1 MTNVNNLGLLNSLSE
16 LINSHYDSG
25 NHAIASYLVENISR
39 LDQVTVNEIID
50 HAYVSRSAVRR
61 FCEKL
66 GYSSL
71 IDLKSSFSKI
81 IFPSDIRHRSKEDY
95 HINNLQLTE
104 LIKKMLDDINTVFTS
119 SVLDQI
125 VYQINRHNEVI
136 LLCANNTSNT
146 LIKFQQE
153 MIYANKVIVVLDQKY
168 RSNKYLKALKPNAL
182 LITVST
188 SGKYAE
194 ILNDFLRELPGDKM
208 MITGNP
214 NENLAKSY
222 DQVFY
227 ISNSSFTE
235 DYLGIY
241 GKYGITYLFD
251 QIFLRY
257 VALFK

>member
-1 MTNVNNLGLLNSLSE
+1 M
-16 LINSHYDSG
+16 
-25 NHAIASYLVENISR
+25 
-39 LDQVTVNEIID
+39 
-50 HAYVSRSAVRR
+50 
-61 FCEKL
+61 
-66 GYSSL
+66 
-71 IDLKSSFSKI
+71 
-81 IFPSDIRHRSKEDY
+81 
-95 HINNLQLTE
+95 
-104 LIKKMLDDINTVFTS
+104 
-119 SVLDQI
+119 
-125 VYQINRHNEVI
+125 
-136 LLCANNTSNT
+136 
-146 LIKFQQE
+146 
-153 MIYANKVIVVLDQKY
+153 
-168 RSNKYLKALKPNAL
+168 KPNAL

-208 MITGNP
+208 MITGNR